1 MAEWTYTVSEKQ
13 KVDKR
18 FYGFV
23 YRLFN
28 MKKKTR
34 LIEIDFKKPWWHL
47 IYKQKWLLLITLFT
61 ESLNNI
67 FMTIPALVLEWML
80 DGAHYNYFAYF
91 LALWAFILFLEFISN
106 YCSTKNYVQS
116 VQSIHYYATQHLL
129 KIDPI
134 YHADGIKG
142 KIIAK
147 IYRGAEGYRELLR
160 GGTYELLSVLIGCIT
175 VVVSLLA
182 IDLKLGLLS
191 LTLLALFGIG
201 FSLVFFVSAKILM
214 PICIYT
220 DDKVKTA
227 GTESFSQISLIR
239 STFTSSEVNDYLK
252 KVNQKRLYVEGTSW
266 RCYDII
272 TFFTKISYS
281 VVFAIVGIYV
291 IMLMKSG
298 AITHTKGIALIVTF
312 FGGTYQLLK
321 VGQFVYQ
328 FKDQLERVRDLFAFM
343 GSYGKQTFPVFEK
356 KLEEPVCEQE
366 EISFVAQQLKFK
378 HSGRVPLFNKQTLI
392 LKVPAQRDSKL
403 YGIIGF
409 SGQGK
414 STLLSIL
421 GGQLKPQ
428 GGTVLINGKN
438 IYEMNDEQRRKY
450 IAIQHQSNSTM
461 RGSVKY
467 NLTFGL
473 PSKPIYSKQELVE
486 ILERLGLWELF
497 NRRRGLDTPL
507 SEGGL
512 SLSTGQRQR
521 LNFAALY
528 LRASYYRPRLILID
542 EPTSHLDEASEKVVV
557 EMMRELAENS
567 LVLIVTHRFK
577 PLEYATGILDLSIQD
592 KDKDFVFLKPQ
603 ELALQSYYYQ
613 QLAQGA
619 LAGSSEALKESP
631 LIISDKSAQLDNNQ
645 GVIENQ

>member
-1 MAEWTYTVSEKQ
+1 V
-13 KVDKR
+13 
-18 FYGFV
+18 
-23 YRLFN
+23 
-28 MKKKTR
+28 
-34 LIEIDFKKPWWHL
+34 
-47 IYKQKWLLLITLFT
+47 
-61 ESLNNI
+61 
-67 FMTIPALVLEWML
+67 
-80 DGAHYNYFAYF
+80 
-91 LALWAFILFLEFISN
+91 
-106 YCSTKNYVQS
+106 
-116 VQSIHYYATQHLL
+116 
-129 KIDPI
+129 
-134 YHADGIKG
+134 
-142 KIIAK
+142 
-147 IYRGAEGYRELLR
+147 
-160 GGTYELLSVLIGCIT
+160 
-175 VVVSLLA
+175 
-182 IDLKLGLLS
+182 
-191 LTLLALFGIG
+191 
-201 FSLVFFVSAKILM
+201 
-214 PICIYT
+214 
-220 DDKVKTA
+220 
-227 GTESFSQISLIR
+227 
-239 STFTSSEVNDYLK
+239 
-252 KVNQKRLYVEGTSW
+252 
-266 RCYDII
+266 
-272 TFFTKISYS
+272 
-281 VVFAIVGIYV
+281 
-291 IMLMKSG
+291 
-298 AITHTKGIALIVTF
+298 
-312 FGGTYQLLK
+312 
-321 VGQFVYQ
+321 
-328 FKDQLERVRDLFAFM
+328 
-343 GSYGKQTFPVFEK
+343 
-356 KLEEPVCEQE
+356 EEPISEQA

-378 HSGRVPLFNKQTLI
+378 HSGRVPLFNKQSLV
-392 LKVPAQRDSKL
+392 LKVPICGESKL

-473 PSKPIYSKQELVE
+473 PAKQIYSKQDLIR

-619 LAGSSEALKESP
+619 LAGSSEALKESS
-631 LIISDKSAQLDNNQ
+631 LIMPDKSAQLDNNQ
-645 GVIENQ
+645 RVVDNQ